1 MTMLYSS
8 DGFDYDY
15 YDLDPKTGMFVCKD
29 CRSCDPDDD
38 IYLDLELEYYDFC
51 DNFGSIFESAPG
63 FVCVGE
69 VRLWDGTYGGGKV
82 FTDIQDGEDFL
93 RRFTE
98 GYRGSQYEIRVDDE
112 NGKLYVKTIDH
123 DGGMRM
129 YVRELTER
137 GLRYY
142 EDHEYDMD
150 ERELHRKL
158 METRGFSKDVFAANR
173 VWGTP
178 LDSKNRKKVGF
189 LKSFGKKREKKK
201 YEYHGVL
208 SGSPFGPA
216 GKPGDGTVDAS
227 NVYQWA
233 VRNMAPEEIDHEH
246 GDLYLKVTPVSR
258 KMVETQWKYGL
269 KPKTFVNQIDGQL
282 WFDFAFCAMNKGL
295 EEYRNRFDS
304 RGSRR

>member
-15 YDLDPKTGMFVCKD
+15 YDYDSKTGMFVCKD
-29 CRSCDPDDD
+29 CRSCNPEDDM
-38 IYLDLELEYYDFC
+38 YLDLELEYDDFC
-51 DNFGSIFESAPG
+51 TNFRSLFRDAPG
-63 FVCVGE
+63 FVCVGD
-69 VRLWDGTYGGGKV
+69 VRRWNGKYGSVKV
-82 FTDIQDGEDFL
+82 FTNIMDAEDFL

-98 GYRGSQYEIRVDDE
+98 RYHVSQYEIRVDDE
-112 NGKLYVKTIDH
+112 EGKLYVETTDH

-150 ERELHRKL
+150 ERELHKKL
-158 METRGFSKDVFAANR
+158 METKGFSKDVYAANR

-178 LDSKNRKKVGF
+178 LNSKNRKKVGF
-189 LKSFGKKREKKK
+189 LKSFGRKRKN
-201 YEYHGVL
+201 EYHSVL
-208 SGSPFGPA
+208 SGKPFGPA
-216 GKPGDGTVDAS
+216 EKPGDGTVDAS

-233 VRNMAPEEIDHEH
+233 VRNMAPDEIDHEH
-246 GDLYLKVTPVSR
+246 GDLYLKVTPVST
-258 KMVETQWKYGL
+258 KMVRTQWKYGL
-269 KPKTFVNQIDGQL
+269 KPQIFTNQLDGEL
-282 WFDFAFCAMNKGL
+282 WYDFAFCAMDKGC

-304 RGSRR
+304 RGSKR